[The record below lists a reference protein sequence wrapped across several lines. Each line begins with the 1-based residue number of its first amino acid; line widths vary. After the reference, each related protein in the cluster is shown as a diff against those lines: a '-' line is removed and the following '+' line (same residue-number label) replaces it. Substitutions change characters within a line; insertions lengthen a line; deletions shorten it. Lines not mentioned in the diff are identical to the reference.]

1 MTCPAEKVRLTLL
14 LLAEVLTRDNMAN
27 CVAFQSKLT
36 SIMEMLAKAAVVE
49 ISKLWEDG
57 FTLVQAELRRREN
70 EIEALNR
77 KLVLMEN
84 ERLSVLSQAPT
95 TNLSSSCPSK
105 REQHDKLLPP
115 TGDGENNH
123 RPDNNRP

>member
-1 MTCPAEKVRLTLL
+1 MDSCG
-14 LLAEVLTRDNMAN
+14 
-27 CVAFQSKLT
+27 AFQSKLS

-77 KLVLMEN
+77 KLMLMEN
-84 ERLSVLSQAPT
+84 ERLTVLSQAT
-95 TNLSSSCPSK
+95 SNLSSSSSSK
-105 REQHDKLLPP
+105 REQQSKLLPP
-115 TGDGENNH
+115 PGDGKNNH
-123 RPDNNRP
+123 FTLHQ

>member
-1 MTCPAEKVRLTLL
+1 
-14 LLAEVLTRDNMAN
+14 
-27 CVAFQSKLT
+27 
-36 SIMEMLAKAAVVE
+36 MLAKAAVVE

-70 EIEALNR
+70 EIEVLNR

-123 RPDNNRP
+123 RPDSNIDHNNVYFKGALCSLGEGISNSKL